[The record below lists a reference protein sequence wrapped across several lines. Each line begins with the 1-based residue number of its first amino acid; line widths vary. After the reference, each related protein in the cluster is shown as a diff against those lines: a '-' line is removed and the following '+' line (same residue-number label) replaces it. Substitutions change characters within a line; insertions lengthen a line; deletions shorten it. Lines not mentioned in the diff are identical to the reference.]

1 MNDPL
6 SIVSSWK
13 GCFDGV
19 SGAEISTR
27 EIGFFV
33 FFKPM
38 SLVDIVMKVVNRYA
52 HLCCDCPL

>member
-1 MNDPL
+1 MNDPP

-27 EIGFFV
+27 DVGFFV
-33 FFKPM
+33 FFRPM
-38 SLVDIVMKVVNRYA
+38 SLVDIVMEVVNRSA
-52 HLCCDCPL
+52 R

>member
-1 MNDPL
+1 MNDPP

-38 SLVDIVMKVVNRYA
+38 SLVDLVMEFVNRSA
-52 HLCCDCPL
+52 R